1 MPDDLSDERQWLRR
15 AALLVNRESDLR
27 RQLGLFLVGGA
38 VLGPVVNVVEH
49 SLTLA
54 AVLEGVGSGLFVACI
69 LVFLT
74 INNRMESVFP
84 EYGDD
89 EREDADD
96 SLRAQYVRGEIDHE
110 TFKRRLDG
118 KLREPQG
125 NSDES
130 AEAILREQFARGEV
144 SESAYRDRLA
154 TLRETADAGG
164 SAEESVAESPG
175 GLAADTGDSRT
186 AETDVND

>member
-1 MPDDLSDERQWLRR
+1 MADDLSDERQWLRR

-27 RQLGLFLVGGA
+27 RQVGLFLAGGA
-38 VLGPVVNVVEH
+38 VLGPIVNVLEY
-49 SLTLA
+49 SLTLGV
-54 AVLEGVGSGLFVACI
+54 VLEGVGSGLFVAFI
-69 LVFLT
+69 LAFLT

-89 EREDADD
+89 DEETEDADD

-125 NSDES
+125 GAEES

-154 TLRETADAGG
+154 TLRETAG
-164 SAEESVAESPG
+164 ESDDPAPTATDLPDDDQT
-175 GLAADTGDSRT
+175 GLVTETSETG
-186 AETDVND
+186 

>member
-1 MPDDLSDERQWLRR
+1 MADDLSDERQWLRR

-27 RQLGLFLVGGA
+27 RQIGVILLGGVVLMSALNALDYGLSLGVVPEGIGIGLFA
-38 VLGPVVNVVEH
+38 
-49 SLTLA
+49 
-54 AVLEGVGSGLFVACI
+54 GLM

-74 INNRMESVFP
+74 INNRIESVFP

-89 EREDADD
+89 EETEDADD

-125 NSDES
+125 GAEES
-130 AEAILREQFARGEV
+130 AEAILKAQFARGEV
-144 SESAYRDRLA
+144 SESACRDRLA
-154 TLRETADAGG
+154 TLRETADNAASTATGL
-164 SAEESVAESPG
+164 PG
-175 GLAADTGDSRT
+175 DDQTDLVTETSETG
-186 AETDVND
+186 

>member
-1 MPDDLSDERQWLRR
+1 MADDFSDERQWLRR

-27 RQLGLFLVGGA
+27 RQIGVILLGGV
-38 VLGPVVNVVEH
+38 VLMPALNALDYGL
-49 SLTLA
+49 SLGV
-54 AVLEGVGSGLFVACI
+54 VLEGIGIGLFAGLM

-89 EREDADD
+89 DEETEDADD

-125 NSDES
+125 GAEES
-130 AEAILREQFARGEV
+130 AEAILRAQFARGEL

-154 TLRETADAGG
+154 TLRETADDAV
-164 SAEESVAESPG
+164 STATDLPDDDQTDLMTETSE
-175 GLAADTGDSRT
+175 TG
-186 AETDVND
+186 